1 MVDERPPESNRPVP
15 KTTSDLKGV
24 NRFVYENRAFL
35 GFVNIFAAIF
45 LFYIAITGFVEG
57 RFWLPL
63 GFGLMGAY
71 FIYSYVRNVLK
82 VNLGAFGI
90 LINIV
95 ILFGALLCLV
105 MGLIAR

>member
-1 MVDERPPESNRPVP
+1 VDERPPDSNQSSP
-15 KTTSDLKGV
+15 KTTSELKGTS
-24 NRFVYENRAFL
+24 RFVYENRAFL

-71 FIYSYVRNVLK
+71 FIYSYVRNVLR
-82 VNLGAFGI
+82 VNLGTLGI
-90 LINIV
+90 LINLFV
-95 ILFGALLCLV
+95 LFGALFCLV
-105 MGLIAR
+105 MGMITRT